1 MLSEIN
7 LFDRKALCDSETS
20 LGSNSFRRLAM
31 VLDIILYR
39 MLQRLIGQ
47 KSLAFSGD
55 LIFGIREMNV

>member
-7 LFDRKALCDSETS
+7 LFDRKALCDSETN
-20 LGSNSFRRLAM
+20 LGSNFFRRLAL

-39 MLQRLIGQ
+39 TLQRLIGQ

-55 LIFGIREMNV
+55 LIFEIREMNV